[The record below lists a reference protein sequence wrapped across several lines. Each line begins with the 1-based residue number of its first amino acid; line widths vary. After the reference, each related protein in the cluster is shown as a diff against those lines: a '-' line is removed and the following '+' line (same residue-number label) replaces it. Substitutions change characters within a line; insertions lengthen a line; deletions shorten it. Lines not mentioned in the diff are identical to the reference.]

1 MLWMACIAKV
11 CKIIQSLRI
20 WNNFAY
26 EGNVVNAQQIFRVK
40 GEIVPTSWCAKT
52 IILKVTF
59 LSENPHL

>member
-1 MLWMACIAKV
+1 MACIAKV

-40 GEIVPTSWCAKT
+40 GEIVPTS
-52 IILKVTF
+52 
-59 LSENPHL
+59 